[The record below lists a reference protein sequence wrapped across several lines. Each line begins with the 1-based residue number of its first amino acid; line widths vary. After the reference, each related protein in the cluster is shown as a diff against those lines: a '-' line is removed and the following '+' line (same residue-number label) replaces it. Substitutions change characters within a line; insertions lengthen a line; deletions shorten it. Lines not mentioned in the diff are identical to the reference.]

1 MVGKIVVIGDSAEDF
16 SCLRNQ
22 LMTIGY
28 GSEDITHITFEELGD
43 SIVAETEDLIFL
55 SLSHTDQPVLEVFL
69 YIKELF
75 SEKPIIVLSDK
86 EDPNISKQLISLG
99 AQDYLV
105 KEQYDQFLLK
115 KAMQYAIERS
125 SLLKQVAHAKTD
137 YEKLFLYHPNPMLVF
152 DRDTLQFL
160 RVNNAAMELYGY
172 TQAEFLK
179 LTLKDIRIKGDHS
192 QLNKLYKSL
201 MNSERLHDV
210 GVWTHRKKSEEEFF
224 AHIYWQPTKFEG
236 RKAQLLVAID
246 ETKTIANAKRNEEL
260 TNEIKAYA
268 TKVNNILESIT
279 DGFFAVDKD
288 WKFTYVN
295 RVFEK
300 TFARKRENL
309 IGQNVWEVF
318 PAKFGEKIA
327 PRYERAMR
335 TRKHFNFEEYFDALD
350 MWFSVSVY
358 PSEGGLAVYIQ
369 DVTKS
374 RKLKEK
380 IFNDQINLNA
390 LINNTEDLIWSID
403 KDLNLLSA
411 NEAYKKRMQSFIKK
425 KVKEGQPV
433 ILEDTDEEL
442 RKKWADLYKK
452 ALAGKSYHIESVAPT
467 TDGSVMYAEVSFN
480 PIRNLRQEIVGVG
493 CYARDITERKKH
505 QLMIEHHNRLLEDIA
520 WKQSHKMRG
529 PVASILGIMQIFDF
543 NDLGNPFNLEL
554 LQHLKV
560 TAEKLDNMI
569 KDIVNS
575 TVALD
580 HDIFKENG
588 YDNGSSL

>member
-1 MVGKIVVIGDSAEDF
+1 
-16 SCLRNQ
+16 
-22 LMTIGY
+22 MTLGY
-28 GSEDITHITFEELGD
+28 DREEITNISFQELGD
-43 SIVAETEDLIFL
+43 LIVVEAEELVFL
-55 SLSHTDQPVLEVFL
+55 SLSHTNQPPLEVFS
-69 YIKELF
+69 YIQELF

-86 EDPNISKQLISLG
+86 EDPGISKQLISVG

-105 KEQYDQFLLK
+105 KETYDQFLLK
-115 KAMQYAIERS
+115 KAIRYAIERR
-125 SLLKQVAHAKTD
+125 SLLKQVAHAKND
-137 YEKLFLYHPNPMLVF
+137 YEKLFLHHPNPMLVF
-152 DRDTLQFL
+152 DRDTLCFL
-160 RVNNAAMELYGY
+160 RVNHAATEQYGY
-172 TQAEFLK
+172 SESEFLK
-179 LTLKDIRIKGDHS
+179 LTLKDIRIRGDHS
-192 QLNKLYKSL
+192 KLNRLYKSL
-201 MNSERLHDV
+201 INSERLHDV
-210 GVWTHRKKSEEEFF
+210 GIWTHRKKTGEEFY
-224 AHIYWQPTKFEG
+224 AHIYWLPTKFEG

-246 ETKTIANAKRNEEL
+246 ETETIVNAARNEEL
-260 TNEIKAYA
+260 TKEIKAYA
-268 TKVNNILESIT
+268 DRINSILESIT
-279 DGFFAVDKD
+279 DGFFAVDNE

-309 IGQNVWEVF
+309 IGKNVWEVF

-390 LINNTEDLIWSID
+390 LINNTDDLIWSID

-411 NEAYKKRMQSFIKK
+411 NEAYKKRMRSFSQTEI
-425 KVKEGQPV
+425 KEGRPV
-433 ILEDTDEEL
+433 ILKDADKEL
-442 RKKWADLYKK
+442 QEKWTSLYKK
-452 ALAGKSYHIESVAPT
+452 ALTGQSYNMESAANT
-467 TDGSVMYAEVSFN
+467 TDGSIFYTEVSFN
-480 PIRNLRQEIVGVG
+480 PIRNPQQEVIGVG

-543 NDLGNPFNLEL
+543 DDMDNPFNHEL
-554 LQHLKV
+554 LQHLKN
-560 TAEKLDNMI
+560 TTEKLDAMI
-569 KDIVNS
+569 KDIVSS
-575 TVALD
+575 TAALD
-580 HDIFKENG
+580 HDIFNENG
-588 YDNGSSL
+588 SANTL